1 MSRPFHIGRDL
12 GFWELPKPHKGQEKH
27 WHVIARVSKHVPYG
41 YRIHPDNPNLLDPV
55 PEELDAL
62 ELAKGHLKQY
72 SLREVANWLTKQT
85 GRRISHAGLKQR
97 IEIER
102 RRKKTA
108 TIKRNLARRLE
119 KALSE
124 IEELEK
130 NRVGAYAESE

>member
-41 YRIHPDNPNLLDPV
+41 YSIHPDNPNLLDHIP
-55 PEELDAL
+55 L

-102 RRKKTA
+102 RRKKTS

-130 NRVGAYAESE
+130 NRVGAYSESD